1 MSRLPAAERREQLL
15 DRAAELFSERGFA
28 RTTTA
33 ELARAAGVTEPI
45 IYRHFASKRGLFIA
59 LIERTG
65 RQTLEQWAKD
75 LEGAG
80 DSGERLRRVIGD
92 NPMVSER
99 GRAGYRVFLQAIS
112 EVDDEDIHKALSDH
126 ITKVHEFLVR
136 EIELAQDQHKVTARF
151 SAQVVAWLLIN
162 IGMGYG
168 VMTAMKIPGHGRDE
182 QGGHVQDVLTRILV
196 GRDAGPK
203 GSDNAPHG

>member
-33 ELARAAGVTEPI
+33 ELAKSAGVTEPI
-45 IYRHFASKRGLFIA
+45 IYRHFSSKRGLFIA

-65 RQTLEQWAKD
+65 RQTLEQWAQD
-75 LEGAG
+75 LEGAE
-80 DSGERLRRVIGD
+80 DAADRLRRVIGD
-92 NPMVSER
+92 NPMVSDR

-112 EVDDEDIHKALSDH
+112 EVDDEEIHKALSDH
-126 ITKVHEFLVR
+126 ILKVHEFLVR
-136 EIELAQDQHKVTARF
+136 EIRLAQEQHKVTGRF
-151 SAQVVAWLLIN
+151 SAEVVGWLLIN

-168 VMTAMKIPGHGRDE
+168 VMAAMNIPGHGRDD
-182 QGGHVQDVLTRILV
+182 QGGHVQDVLARVLV
-196 GRDAGPK
+196 GRDANHKPGE
-203 GSDNAPHG
+203 G